1 MIIGKKTIGWPVPGM
16 NFGGREVFIQANPG
30 DDTCLLEKYAAYMCC
45 ANKML
50 ADLLEAPATNHHRLE
65 VLKDWLKRW
74 ESTGIN
80 MGHTVQTN
88 INPRMI
94 KEIDGG

>member
-1 MIIGKKTIGWPVPGM
+1 MIIGKKTMGWPVPGI

-30 DDTCLLEKYAAYMCC
+30 DDPALLKKYAAFMCC

-50 ADLLEAPATNHHRLE
+50 ADLSKAPATNHHWIQ
-65 VLKDWLKRW
+65 VVKNWLKRW

-80 MGHTVQTN
+80 MGHTVH
-88 INPRMI
+88 INRNPLDM
-94 KEIDGG
+94 KEIDDG